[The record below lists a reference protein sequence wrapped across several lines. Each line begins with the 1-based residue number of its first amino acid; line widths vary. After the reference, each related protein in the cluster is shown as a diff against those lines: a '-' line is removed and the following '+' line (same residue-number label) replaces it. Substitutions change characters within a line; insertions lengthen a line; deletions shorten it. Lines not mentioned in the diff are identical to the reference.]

1 MSERALDRS
10 PVLRMSIPRVSAWVL
25 LVAAFGLALY
35 VHAPSLRLG
44 FSSDDFDWW
53 LDGRMAVEDSG
64 VWFAPSGTFYRPA
77 NRWSMAV
84 DYLMFRTDPMGFHAT
99 NLLLHLSAGALFWL
113 LLGRFGYRPAGRA
126 LAIAIWLCSP
136 FTLEPA
142 QSVAIRFELILLLC
156 WLGLVLVWPAPARPW
171 RVWRLAVAV
180 LLSLLGA
187 LTKES
192 WVILPGFVFSCELW
206 IARRSIASAVR
217 RSLAVSMAPVTY
229 TIAYFHFFPGDKGG
243 YFSAGIEGLLK
254 VPHALAAFLG
264 LTTLRPAGF
273 RLDAPE
279 LLAAL
284 FVCLLTFLGWRRRS
298 AACGLA
304 VAFLLLPFVPIF
316 PVGFMTTRYT
326 TLPFLGFVLLLYAT
340 LSQIDSAST
349 GRVRLAIRVL
359 IAVGASAV
367 LATGIVQMSKESLD
381 ARLYSD
387 AHLRLIQEATAF
399 RAEIPADRAI
409 VVVRL
414 ENENPL
420 VRMLR
425 DGPSGFDKMYFQR
438 QYAPY
443 GLADWAA
450 LFSYVRD
457 PDGGPIFVDVAP
469 PAAAGREYAVI
480 AHVQDKFL
488 LIPAQAAGVPQ
499 EVAHWMQ
506 QGTLARVL
514 VPWP

>member
-1 MSERALDRS
+1 MRLF
-10 PVLRMSIPRVSAWVL
+10 RMTTPRIPAWVL
-25 LVAAFGLALY
+25 LVAALGLALS

-64 VWFAPSGTFYRPA
+64 VWFAPSGTFYRPV

-84 DYLMFRTDPMGFHAT
+84 DYLMFGTDPMGFHAT

-113 LLGRFGYRPAGRA
+113 LLGRFGFRPAGRS
-126 LAIAIWLCSP
+126 LAIALWLCSP

-156 WLGLVLVWPAPARPW
+156 WLGLALVWPGPERPW
-171 RVWRLAVAV
+171 RAWRLAMAIV
-180 LLSLLGA
+180 LSLLGA

-192 WVILPGFVFSCELW
+192 WVILPGFVFSFELW
-206 IARRSIASAVR
+206 IARRSILSAVR
-217 RSLAVSMAPVTY
+217 RSLATSIAPIIY
-229 TIAYFHFFPGDKGG
+229 TIGYFHFFPGDKGG
-243 YFSAGIEGLLK
+243 YFSAGLDGLLK

-279 LLAAL
+279 ILATA
-284 FVCLLTFLGWRRRS
+284 FVCLLTYLGWRRRS
-298 AACGLA
+298 AAHGLA
-304 VAFLLLPFVPIF
+304 LAFLLLPFVPIL

-326 TLPFLGFVLLLYAT
+326 THPFLGFVLLLYAT
-340 LSQIDSAST
+340 LVQIDAANT
-349 GRVRLAIRVL
+349 GHVRLAVRVL

-367 LATGIVQMSKESLD
+367 LATSIVQIFRESLD

-387 AHLRLIQEATAF
+387 AHLRLVREATAF

-414 ENENPL
+414 ENDNPL

-425 DGPSGFDKMYFQR
+425 EGPSGFDKMYFQR

-457 PDGGPIFVDVAP
+457 SDGGPIFIDVTP
-469 PAAAGREYAVI
+469 TAAGGRAYAVI
-480 AHVQDKFL
+480 AHVQDNFL
-488 LIPAQAAGVPQ
+488 VIPAQAASVPQ
-499 EVAHWMQ
+499 EVAHWMR